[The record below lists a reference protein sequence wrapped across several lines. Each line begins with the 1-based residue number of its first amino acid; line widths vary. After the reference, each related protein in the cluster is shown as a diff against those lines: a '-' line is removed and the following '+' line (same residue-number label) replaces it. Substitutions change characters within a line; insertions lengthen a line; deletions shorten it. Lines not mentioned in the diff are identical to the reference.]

1 MANEGKDAHHED
13 VFDSLQGASSLT
25 LLKKISLAAVA
36 IALVAFFLFWSR
48 SPSEDEKTTSQDT
61 SGPFLRDRIVSLEEE
76 VSRIKEELRK
86 IAPLQY
92 EGSAQDA
99 LKQSTLAS
107 NEGIT
112 PSQPESI
119 NLKSLFDEELRSSSS
134 GKESVPDEQDNAN
147 VKEPATK
154 TPVVNKAA
162 TKPQVKQDKVVGKST
177 SYVVK
182 KGDTL
187 SKIAQKF
194 YGSPLKWKRIVEAN
208 KAILGHNN
216 MLKVGMKLAIPQE
229 E

>member
-36 IALVAFFLFWSR
+36 IALVAFFLFWSH
-48 SPSEDEKTTSQDT
+48 SSSGDEKVTSQDT
-61 SGPFLRDRIVSLEEE
+61 SGPVLRDRIASLEEE

-86 IAPLQY
+86 LAPSQY
-92 EGSAQDA
+92 GGLAQDV

-107 NEGIT
+107 NESST
-112 PSQPESI
+112 PSQSESI
-119 NLKSLFDEELRSSSS
+119 NLKSLFDEELRSSS
-134 GKESVPDEQDNAN
+134 GKEISPEEQDSVNT
-147 VKEPATK
+147 KEL
-154 TPVVNKAA
+154 TPKAPPVNKMAV
-162 TKPQVKQDKVVGKST
+162 KPQMKQDKSVGKST
-177 SYVVK
+177 AYIVK

-216 MLKVGMKLAIPQE
+216 MLKVGMKLTIPQE